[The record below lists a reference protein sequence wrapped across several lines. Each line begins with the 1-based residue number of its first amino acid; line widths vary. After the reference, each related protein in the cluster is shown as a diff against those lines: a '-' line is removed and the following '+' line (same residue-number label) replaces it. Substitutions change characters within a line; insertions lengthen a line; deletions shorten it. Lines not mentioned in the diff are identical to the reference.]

1 MRVLA
6 LDQASRTSGYSIY
19 EDGKLIQYGKFT
31 FTDTDFGIRLNKI
44 RNKIKTLISDFAIE
58 AIIYEDIQLQESANN
73 NVDTFKKLASVH
85 AIISEL
91 AVDLAIPAQSVY
103 STTWKSGV
111 GVKGANRTAQKKAAQ
126 DWVEN
131 KFNIRPTE
139 DECDAICIG
148 WYYFNP
154 KPIKTGAW

>member
-1 MRVLA
+1 MKILA
-6 LDQASRTSGYSIY
+6 LDQASRTTGFSIY

-31 FTDTDFGIRLNKI
+31 FTDTDFAIRLNKI
-44 RNKIKTLISDFAIE
+44 RNKLKSIISENKIE
-58 AIIYEDIQLQESANN
+58 AILFEDIQLQDSANN

-85 AIISEL
+85 AIVSEL
-91 AVDLAIPAQSVY
+91 AVDMKIPASAVY
-103 STTWKSGV
+103 STVWKSGV
-111 GVKGANRTAQKKAAQ
+111 GVKGPNRAAQKKAAQ

>member
-1 MRVLA
+1 MRLLA
-6 LDQASRTSGYSIY
+6 LDQATRTTGYSIY
-19 EDGKLIQYGKFT
+19 EDGKLIQHGKFT
-31 FTDTDFGIRLNKI
+31 FIDTDFGVRLNKI
-44 RNKIKTLISDFAIE
+44 RNKLKTLVSDFEINAI
-58 AIIYEDIQLQESANN
+58 AFEDIQLQESANN

-85 AIISEL
+85 GLVSEL
-91 AVDLAIPAQSVY
+91 AVDLKLPSQCFY
-103 STTWKSGV
+103 STVWKSGV
-111 GVKGANRTAQKKAAQ
+111 GVKGPNRAAQKKAAQ

-154 KPIKTGAW
+154 KPVKTGAW